1 MAIPLNDEGFI
12 APVKFDA
19 KGLQFRGTGQN
30 DTEACDPEFSPTCG
44 NLTKLNLNELL
55 NYCFIDVS
63 LGLDQQELHLVSQ
76 DQVDKL
82 SKRCYDASETWPNAE
97 NPVESEFIRTCCH
110 QVTTNGASG
119 VFIRR
124 DLLLL
129 AGCRATTHAVNNGDG
144 KYHRPDKEIT
154 SEMFHGTVASDD
166 SIPFNFDY
174 QVRL

>member
-12 APVKFDA
+12 KPVKFDA
-19 KGLQFRGTGQN
+19 QNLQFRGPGQN
-30 DTEACDPEFSPTCG
+30 DTDACDPEFSPTCG

-55 NYCFIDVS
+55 NYCFINVS
-63 LGLDQQELHLVSQ
+63 LGLNQQELHLVSQ
-76 DQVDKL
+76 DQVNKL
-82 SKRCYDASETWPNAE
+82 SDRCHDATWPEAGSTD
-97 NPVESEFIRTCCH
+97 VDSEFILTCCH
-110 QVTTNGASG
+110 KVITNKGSG

-144 KYHRPDKEIT
+144 KYHRPDMEIT

-174 QVRL
+174 QVCL